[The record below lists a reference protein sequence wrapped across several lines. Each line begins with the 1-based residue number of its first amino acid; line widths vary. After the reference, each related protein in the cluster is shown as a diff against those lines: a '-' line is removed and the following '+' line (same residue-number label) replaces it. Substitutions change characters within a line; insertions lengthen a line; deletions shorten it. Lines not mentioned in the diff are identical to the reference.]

1 MFNTYLDSFK
11 NNHKLTSLVG
21 LWWDSAFTVG
31 ALVWSLVG
39 ELRFCMP
46 HGMAKKKKKQKNK
59 LYACPMH
66 FKKFYI
72 LLSCV
77 SEADYFQGIIL
88 IYFLTVF

>member
-11 NNHKLTSLVG
+11 NNHKLTSLVV
-21 LWWDSAFTVG
+21 LWLRDSAFTAG
-31 ALVWSLVG
+31 ALVPSLVG

-46 HGMAKKKKKQKNK
+46 RGMAKKKKTK

-72 LLSCV
+72 LLSCM
-77 SEADYFQGIIL
+77 SEAGYFQGIIL
-88 IYFLTVF
+88 IYFLPVF